1 MVGRASPMQGSKTRD
16 GATLALGL
24 LREHHHGLPKA
35 CQLARCGRTAE
46 NRAGLHRTGRL
57 RKIQALI
64 TTAGSARLVGFPAAK
79 ASRLSK
85 AVPK

>member
-35 CQLARCGRTAE
+35 CQLARCGR
-46 NRAGLHRTGRL
+46 LPKTG
-57 RKIQALI
+57 
-64 TTAGSARLVGFPAAK
+64 PACIEPDAYEK
-79 ASRLSK
+79 FK
-85 AVPK
+85 P